1 MNKNN
6 AIKPCNLPEQIVW
19 YMAIGTYPLYFMGS
33 LYLVAPIVGTVLCLA
48 ALWQWR
54 LQNEDTPILER
65 VFISPSAWVWL
76 VSGLTIEFAMLVAHF
91 NYDLG
96 LKLMIFSTI
105 NNWYRRWAIIPMF
118 IMAGHFYI
126 RPKLMY
132 RAGCIIAIETG
143 AVIIIGTILSLVG
156 VPEVE
161 YVSFLS
167 VFGGGE
173 DHYHVILF
181 QNAFEERIRTF
192 TPWATATGTLG
203 NFFFFL
209 AWEEKVAKWRIAGI
223 VSALIMVV
231 VSQSRAA
238 LICIP
243 FVFIFVWLVKNLL
256 KPRVQL
262 LSSLVCFSLGIFSF
276 QIGKFIR
283 FAQQQFTNFRGKDS
297 LYSSRTRNILYRMTI
312 KRWWNDAPIWGHGR
326 VPETGPRL
334 VGLMPIGTHN
344 TWLGGL
350 YTFGLVG
357 FVSIAIAAGFSFF
370 NLIIETRKSNTA
382 KVGLCLFIS
391 FFVSTFTDSVEYLN
405 YVYWFA
411 FLFIGVALRQQQE
424 EIELGEQ
431 AFDSQGLV
439 KALPSNFRRSDYVN

>member
-1 MNKNN
+1 MQNNK
-6 AIKPCNLPEQIVW
+6 IKPCNLPEQIVW
-19 YMAIGTYPLYFMGS
+19 YMAIATYPLYFIGS
-33 LYLVAPIVGTVLCLA
+33 LYIVAPLVGAVLCLA

-54 LQNEDTPILER
+54 LQNEETPVLER

-76 VSGLTIEFAMLVAHF
+76 VSCLAIEFAMIVAHF

-96 LKLMIFSTI
+96 LKLIIFSTV

-132 RAGCIIAIETG
+132 RVGCIIAVEAG
-143 AVIIIGTILSLVG
+143 AVIIIGTILALIG
-156 VPEVE
+156 VPEVK
-161 YVSFLS
+161 YFSFLS

-173 DHYHVILF
+173 DHYHVVLF
-181 QNAFEERIRTF
+181 QNALEERIISF

-209 AWEEKVAKWRIAGI
+209 ACEEKVPKWRIAGI
-223 VSALIMVV
+223 VSALVMVMA
-231 VSQSRAA
+231 SQSRAA

-243 FVFIFVWLVKNLL
+243 LVLIFVWLIRNLFN
-256 KPRVQL
+256 PRVQL
-262 LSSLVCFSLGIFSF
+262 LSSLACFIIGIFSF
-276 QIGKFIR
+276 QIGKFIGI
-283 FAQQQFTNFRGKDS
+283 AQEQFTNFRGKDS

-312 KRWWNDAPIWGHGR
+312 DRWWNNAPIWGHGR
-326 VPETGPRL
+326 VAETGPAL
-334 VGLMPIGTHN
+334 VGLMPVGTHN

-357 FVSIAIAAGFSFF
+357 FVPFAIAAGFSFF

-382 KVGLCLFIS
+382 KVGLSLFIS

-405 YVYWFA
+405 YVYWSA
-411 FLFIGVALRQQQE
+411 FLFMGVALREQQE
-424 EIELGEQ
+424 KLELAEQ
-431 AFDSQGLV
+431 SFDPDWQVGASQN
-439 KALPSNFRRSDYVN
+439 PSFRESDYVN